1 MASPLAPQTVLQNR
15 YRLLQLLAEGGFART
30 YLAEDQGRFGERCVV
45 KEFCPPAND
54 AAVFEKANEL
64 FQREAQT
71 LYRLD
76 HSQVPRFRAMFAEA
90 VGEVQSL
97 FLVQDWV
104 DGKTFRA
111 LLQDRLAQ
119 DRRFTE
125 PEIRQFLAQ
134 LLPVLDYIHGQGIIH
149 RDLSLDNLMQRTADQ
164 LPVLIDFGVV
174 KTVVS
179 QLQRTNVMQTGT
191 VVGKFG
197 YAPIE
202 QIQSGR
208 AYPSSDLY
216 SLAVCCLVLLTG
228 LDPSQLFD
236 DRTAAWSWRS
246 QAQVSD
252 ALASVLDRMLA
263 HKPSDRYATAREAL
277 QALTQH
283 PPEQSPNT
291 PPRHSAP
298 VAPKADS
305 GEVISQM
312 GTIAVSAPEQ
322 RPPQRNVAPKPKP
335 TIPPVY
341 KPKAKAISR
350 PAQRGPS
357 TGILLFAG
365 AITAVVSAAAGW
377 WLMQFLM
384 QRPLDKEQLFTPT
397 PSPIATRS
405 PQPTTPSTVQ
415 YSQSLNLAP
424 GQAVTVTG
432 NLSLGEALIYR
443 VAGNAG
449 DMLSAQLTGKGMTLT
464 VMGEDLTALGEAG
477 ASATGWKGTL
487 PASSYYYLRV
497 QNDSASDGTLSDAS
511 FALAVSLSQPAA
523 PLPTPSS
530 SPENTSSPSPS
541 PLIPTVD
548 TTSLSLTPQS
558 GAQSLNGTIAA
569 GHVQRYSVTVEAG
582 QALSA
587 AVTGNQSVTLTVRNA
602 AGEPLDGAQNVLNWD
617 ALVPE
622 PGTYTI
628 DVVPVDG
635 TQATSFAVDIGLKQ
649 AG

>member
-30 YLAEDQGRFGERCVV
+30 YLAEDKGRFGERCVV

-76 HSQVPRFRAMFAEA
+76 HPQVPRFRAMFAETA
-90 VGEVQSL
+90 GDVQSL

-104 DGKTFRA
+104 NGKTYRA
-111 LLQDRLAQ
+111 LLQDRLAEN
-119 DRRFTE
+119 RRFTE

-208 AYPSSDLY
+208 AYPNSDVY

-228 LDPSQLFD
+228 LDPARLFD

-277 QALTQH
+277 QALTQQPSQQNPNS
-283 PPEQSPNT
+283 PPQPSAV
-291 PPRHSAP
+291 PPKPAP
-298 VAPKADS
+298 ADA
-305 GEVISQM
+305 ISQM
-312 GTIAVSAPEQ
+312 GTIAVAAPAQ
-322 RPPQRNVAPKPKP
+322 HQPQRNVAPKSKP
-335 TIPPVY
+335 TIPSVY

-350 PAQRGPS
+350 PPHRGPR
-357 TGILLFAG
+357 TGVLLFAG

-377 WLMQFLM
+377 WLMQVLM
-384 QRPLDKEQLFTPT
+384 QRPLEKEQLFSPT
-397 PSPIATRS
+397 PSTMATRS

-415 YSQSLNLAP
+415 YSQSLNLSP

-449 DMLSAQLTGKGMTLT
+449 DILSAQLTGKEGMILT
-464 VMGEDLTALGEAG
+464 VMGEDLTSLGEAG
-477 ASATGWKGTL
+477 TGWKGTL

-497 QNDSASDGTLSDAS
+497 QNDSASDGTTSDAS
-511 FALAVSLSQPAA
+511 FSLAVSLSQPAA

-530 SPENTSSPSPS
+530 SPEPTSSPSPS
-541 PLIPTVD
+541 PQIPTVD
-548 TTSLSLTPQS
+548 TTPLALTPQS
-558 GAQSLNGTIAA
+558 GSQSLNGTIPA
-569 GHVQRYSVTVEAG
+569 GHVQRYTVTLEAG

-587 AVTGNQSVTLTVRNA
+587 AVTGNQAVTLTVRNA
-602 AGEPLDGAQNVLNWD
+602 AGEPLEGAQNVLNWD

-622 PGTYTI
+622 SGTYAI
-628 DVVPVDG
+628 DVVPVDSA
-635 TQATSFAVDIGLKQ
+635 QSTSFAVDIGLKQ
-649 AG
+649 AE